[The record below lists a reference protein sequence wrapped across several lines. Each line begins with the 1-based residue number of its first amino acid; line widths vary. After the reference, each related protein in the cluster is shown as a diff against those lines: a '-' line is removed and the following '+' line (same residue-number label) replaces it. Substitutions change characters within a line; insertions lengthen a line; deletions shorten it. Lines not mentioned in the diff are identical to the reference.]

1 MKFVVLFV
9 FLFSCVSNPPEW
21 AYKQDELKYAPTD
34 YIVATG
40 VGNSA
45 LDAERDAIDQISDVV
60 SSETDGWKLFSNFGK
75 DRVEKAKEKRL
86 LHQIVLIGTRFDKVY
101 YDKKANEY
109 YTLGVLDRKSY
120 SKKLKGNIDIYKRY
134 LDKLKRKNRR
144 LKYKKIEFQIEYI
157 VDYMFYLGLINQ
169 YNKYAKNN

>member
-75 DRVEKAKEKRL
+75 DRVEKAKEKDFCIR
-86 LHQIVLIGTRFDKVY
+86 
-101 YDKKANEY
+101 
-109 YTLGVLDRKSY
+109 
-120 SKKLKGNIDIYKRY
+120 
-134 LDKLKRKNRR
+134 
-144 LKYKKIEFQIEYI
+144 
-157 VDYMFYLGLINQ
+157 
-169 YNKYAKNN
+169 